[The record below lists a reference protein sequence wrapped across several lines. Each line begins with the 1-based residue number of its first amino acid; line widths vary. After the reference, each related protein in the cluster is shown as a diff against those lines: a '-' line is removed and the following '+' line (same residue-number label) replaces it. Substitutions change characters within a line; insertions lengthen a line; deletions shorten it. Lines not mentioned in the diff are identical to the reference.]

1 MRISNI
7 TQFNRLQSSLR
18 ELNAG
23 LAIAEEQISTGKRAT
38 RFSGLTGNDARI
50 SIELRTAISTRETY
64 IDNINATKLRADVAN
79 AALLEMQSVAT
90 DLRVELIKQTQDL
103 YKENLP
109 IMNEFAKTQIDRLA
123 NLLNS
128 QVAGVFVFSG
138 PASNKPPIADTD
150 AIKTNFA
157 SSVNTVV
164 DAATNTAATILNN
177 GDTQLNDRIGTLATN
192 NPFSANAT
200 DKEVR
205 VSHTNHGLSVGDK
218 ITFTAATTFGGGVDM
233 NDTFT
238 VVSVGNAN
246 SYTVEAKTQSNAIVN
261 GGGNGVTYNANSFN
275 SLGGL
280 ATTTE
285 VTVNAATGLNISYGE
300 LANQESFA
308 NLFETLNI
316 FANVQ
321 VAAGA
326 NEAQKQANE
335 AEYRTLVDNARSVV
349 EQAFDDINRM
359 VADLGGDLSRL
370 EAAKETHKNEI
381 ELITKQLNDVENID
395 SFEAINRFQ
404 ALRSQIEASY
414 QITAASRGFSL
425 LNFL

>member
-1 MRISNI
+1 MRISNL
-7 TQFNRLQSSLR
+7 TQFNRLQASLR
-18 ELNAG
+18 ELNGG
-23 LAIAEEQISTGKRAT
+23 LAQAEQQISTGKRST
-38 RFSGLTGNDARI
+38 TFSGLSGENARV

-64 IDNINATKLRADVAN
+64 INNISATKLRADVAS
-79 AALLEMQSVAT
+79 AALLEMQTLAT

-138 PASNKPPIADTD
+138 PASNKPPVADTA
-150 AIKTNFA
+150 AIKSNFA
-157 SSVNTVV
+157 SAVNTVV
-164 DAATNTAATILNN
+164 DANTNNAATIQTNSN
-177 GDTQLNDRIGTLATN
+177 THFNDKSGSLGN
-192 NPFSANAT
+192 NPFSTNAT

-205 VSHTNHGLSVGDK
+205 VGHTAHGLRVGDK
-218 ITFTAATTFGGGVDM
+218 ITFSGAAAVAGVDM

-238 VVSVGNAN
+238 ITSINNADSYSVE
-246 SYTVEAKTQSNAIVN
+246 SKTQASATSTL
-261 GGGNGVTYNANSFN
+261 GGGSVTYSANSFN
-275 SLGGL
+275 SLGTL
-280 ATTTE
+280 ASNTE

-300 LANQESFA
+300 LASQESFA
-308 NLFETLNI
+308 DLFETLNI

-321 VAAGA
+321 VSAGA
-326 NEAQKQANE
+326 NEAQKQANQV
-335 AEYRTLVDNARSVV
+335 EYRTLVDNARTVV

-359 VADLGGDLSRL
+359 VADLGGDLDRL
-370 EAAKETHKNEI
+370 DSAKETHENEI
-381 ELITKQLNDVENID
+381 ELITKQLDDVENID

-404 ALRSQIEASY
+404 SLRSQIEASY

>member
-1 MRISNI
+1 MRISNL
-7 TQFNRLQSSLR
+7 TQFNRLQASLR
-18 ELNAG
+18 ELNSG
-23 LAIAEEQISTGKRAT
+23 LAQAEQQISTGKRST
-38 RFSGLTGNDARI
+38 TFSGLSGENARV

-64 IDNINATKLRADVAN
+64 INNISATKLRADVAS
-79 AALLEMQSVAT
+79 AALLEMQTLAT

-109 IMNEFAKTQIDRLA
+109 IMNEFSKTQIDRLA

-138 PASNKPPIADTD
+138 PASNKPPVADTG
-150 AIKTNFA
+150 AIKSNFA
-157 SSVNTVV
+157 SAVNTVV
-164 DAATNTAATILNN
+164 DANTNSAATIQTNSN
-177 GDTQLNDRIGTLATN
+177 THFNDDTGSLGNDPFLTADGLKDVRIPKTAHG
-192 NPFSANAT
+192 FST
-200 DKEVR
+200 
-205 VSHTNHGLSVGDK
+205 GDK
-218 ITFTAATTFGGGVDM
+218 ITFSGATEVGGLDM
-233 NDTFT
+233 NGTFT
-238 VVSVGNAN
+238 IIDAHSSADHFIVEARTEGNAAA
-246 SYTVEAKTQSNAIVN
+246 S
-261 GGGNGVTYNANSFN
+261 GGGNSVTYNANSYN
-275 SLGGL
+275 SLGNL

-300 LANQESFA
+300 LASQESFA
-308 NLFETLNI
+308 DLFETLNI

-321 VAAGA
+321 VSAGA
-326 NEAQKQANE
+326 NEAQKQANQV
-335 AEYRTLVDNARSVV
+335 EYRALVDNARTVV

-370 EAAKETHKNEI
+370 DSAKETHQNEI
-381 ELITKQLNDVENID
+381 ELITKQLDDVENID

-404 ALRSQIEASY
+404 SLRSQIEASY

>member
-64 IDNINATKLRADVAN
+64 IDSINSTKLRAEVAN
-79 AALLEMQSVAT
+79 AALLEMQTLAT

-109 IMNEFAKTQIDRLA
+109 IMNEFAKTQIDRLS

-138 PASNKPPIADTD
+138 PASNKPPIADSD
-150 AIKTNFA
+150 AIRTNFA
-157 SSVNTVV
+157 SNVNTVV
-164 DAATNTAATILNN
+164 DAVTNTAATIQGNS
-177 GDTQLNDRIGTLATN
+177 DTQFNDKNGTLADN

-200 DKEVR
+200 DKLVR
-205 VSHTNHGLSVGDK
+205 VSHANHGLSVGDK
-218 ITFTAATTFGGGVDM
+218 ITFTAATTFAGGVDM

-238 VVSVGNAN
+238 VIEVGNAN
-246 SYTVEAKTQSNAIVN
+246 SYKVEAKTQPNAIVN
-261 GGGNGVTYNANSFN
+261 GGGNGVTYIANALNGLG
-275 SLGGL
+275 SLDP
-280 ATTTE
+280 TTE
-285 VTVNAATGLNISYGE
+285 TTINAGAGLNVSYGE
-300 LANQESFA
+300 LGNQETFA

-326 NEAQKQANE
+326 TEAQKQANQV
-335 AEYRTLVDNARSVV
+335 EYRTLVDNARTVV

-359 VADLGGDLSRL
+359 VADLGGDISRL
-370 EAAKETHKNEI
+370 NSAKETHKNEI
-381 ELITKQLNDVENID
+381 ELITKQLGDVENID

>member
-64 IDNINATKLRADVAN
+64 IDSINSTKLRAEVAN
-79 AALLEMQSVAT
+79 AALLEMQTLAT

-138 PASNKPPIADTD
+138 PASNKAPIADPD
-150 AIKTNFA
+150 AIRTNFA
-157 SSVNTVV
+157 SAVNTVV
-164 DAATNTAATILNN
+164 DAATNTAATIQGNS
-177 GDTQLNDRIGTLATN
+177 DTEFNDATGTLDD
-192 NPFSANAT
+192 PFFTT
-200 DKEVR
+200 DGLKNVR
-205 VSHTNHGLSVGDK
+205 VFHTGHGFSIGDK
-218 ITFTAATTFGGGVDM
+218 VTYSGATTLNGVDM
-233 NDTFT
+233 NGTFT
-238 VVSVGNAN
+238 IVDVTTAN
-246 SYTVEAKTQSNAIVN
+246 HYVVEARTE
-261 GGGNGVTYNANSFN
+261 AN
-275 SLGGL
+275 
-280 ATTTE
+280 ATTTGGGTG
-285 VTVNAATGLNISYGE
+285 VAYNVNALNGLGSLDPTTELTINAGAGLNVSYGE
-300 LANQESFA
+300 LGNQESFT

-326 NEAQKQANE
+326 TEAQKQANQ
-335 AEYRTLVDNARSVV
+335 AEYRTLVDNARTVV

-359 VADLGGDLSRL
+359 VADLGGDISRL
-370 EAAKETHKNEI
+370 NSAKETHKNEI
-381 ELITKQLNDVENID
+381 ELITKQLGDVENID

>member
-38 RFSGLTGNDARI
+38 RFSGLTGNDARV
-50 SIELRTAISTRETY
+50 SIELRTAISTREAY
-64 IDNINATKLRADVAN
+64 IDSINSTTLKAEVAN
-79 AALLEMQSVAT
+79 AALLEMQTLAT

-138 PASNKPPIADTD
+138 PASNKPPIADPT

-157 SSVNTVV
+157 SAVNTVV
-164 DAATNTAATILNN
+164 DAVTNTAATIQGNSDTEFNDSN
-177 GDTQLNDRIGTLATN
+177 GVLN
-192 NPFSANAT
+192 NPFFSTAGLKNMRVFHTGHGFSIGDKVTFSSANA
-200 DKEVR
+200 V
-205 VSHTNHGLSVGDK
+205 
-218 ITFTAATTFGGGVDM
+218 GGVDM
-233 NDTFT
+233 NGTFT
-238 VVSVGNAN
+238 IVDVTTADHYV
-246 SYTVEAKTQSNAIVN
+246 VEARTEANATVT
-261 GGGNGVTYNANSFN
+261 GGGPAVAYSTNALNGLG
-275 SLGGL
+275 SLSP
-280 ATTTE
+280 TTE
-285 VTVNAATGLNISYGE
+285 LTINAGAGLNVSFGE
-300 LANQESFA
+300 LGNQESFT

-335 AEYRTLVDNARSVV
+335 AEYRTLVDNARTVV

-359 VADLGGDLSRL
+359 VADLGGDLSRM
-370 EAAKETHKNEI
+370 ESAKETHKNEI
-381 ELITKQLNDVENID
+381 ELITKQLDDVENID

>member
-1 MRISNI
+1 MRNSNI

-64 IDNINATKLRADVAN
+64 IDSINSTKLRAEVAN
-79 AALLEMQSVAT
+79 AALLEMQTLAT

-138 PASNKPPIADTD
+138 PASNKPPIAEPA

-164 DAATNTAATILNN
+164 DAVTNTAATIQSNS
-177 GDTQLNDRIGTLATN
+177 DTQFNDRTETLSLDPFGTGVGET
-192 NPFSANAT
+192 T
-200 DKEVR
+200 VR
-205 VSHTNHGLSVGDK
+205 VAQTAHGLSVGDK
-218 ITFTAATTFGGGVDM
+218 VTFSGATAINGLDMNGTFTVSVVDTANHYKVEAMTEANATGFGGGAA
-233 NDTFT
+233 
-238 VVSVGNAN
+238 VVST
-246 SYTVEAKTQSNAIVN
+246 S
-261 GGGNGVTYNANSFN
+261 N
-275 SLGGL
+275 SLNGL
-280 ATTTE
+280 GSLSPTTE
-285 VTVNAATGLNISYGE
+285 LTVNAGAGLNVSYGE
-300 LANQESFA
+300 LGNQESFT

-326 NEAQKQANE
+326 SEAQKQANE
-335 AEYRTLVDNARSVV
+335 EEYRTLVDNARTVV
-349 EQAFDDINRM
+349 EEAFDDINRM

-370 EAAKETHKNEI
+370 ESAKETHKNEI
-381 ELITKQLNDVENID
+381 ELITKQLDDVENID

>member
-38 RFSGLTGNDARI
+38 RFSGLAGNDARI

-64 IDNINATKLRADVAN
+64 VDNINSTKLRADVAN
-79 AALLEMQSVAT
+79 AALLEMQTVAT

-138 PASNKPPIADTD
+138 PASNKPPIADPD
-150 AIKTNFA
+150 AIRTNFA
-157 SSVNTVV
+157 SAVNTVV
-164 DAATNTAATILNN
+164 DAATNTAATIQSNA
-177 GDTQLNDRIGTLATN
+177 DTQFNDRTETLSLD
-192 NPFSANAT
+192 PFRT
-200 DKEVR
+200 GDGQTEVR
-205 VSHTNHGLSVGDK
+205 VFQTAHGLSVGDK
-218 ITFTAATTFGGGVDM
+218 VTFSGANAINGLDM
-233 NDTFT
+233 NGTFT
-238 VVSVGNAN
+238 VSVIDTAN
-246 SYTVEAKTQSNAIVN
+246 HYKVEAMTQANATGS
-261 GGGNGVTYNANSFN
+261 GGGAAVVSTSN
-275 SLGGL
+275 SLNGL
-280 ATTTE
+280 GSLDPTTE
-285 VTVNAATGLNISYGE
+285 LTINAGAGLNVSYGE
-300 LANQESFA
+300 LGNQESFT

-326 NEAQKQANE
+326 SEAQKQANE
-335 AEYRTLVDNARSVV
+335 AEYRTLVDNARTVV

-359 VADLGGDLSRL
+359 VADLGGDISRL
-370 EAAKETHKNEI
+370 NSAKETHKNEI
-381 ELITKQLNDVENID
+381 ELITKQLDDVENID

>member
-38 RFSGLTGNDARI
+38 RFSGLTGNDARV

-64 IDNINATKLRADVAN
+64 IDSINSTKLRAEVAN
-79 AALLEMQSVAT
+79 AALLEMQTLAT

-138 PASNKPPIADTD
+138 PASNKPPIADPD
-150 AIKTNFA
+150 AIRTNFA
-157 SSVNTVV
+157 SAVNTVV
-164 DAATNTAATILNN
+164 DAATNTAATIQGNA
-177 GDTQLNDRIGTLATN
+177 DTQFNDRTETLSLDPFGTGVGQTA
-192 NPFSANAT
+192 
-200 DKEVR
+200 VR
-205 VSHTNHGLSVGDK
+205 VFQTAHGLSVGDK
-218 ITFTAATTFGGGVDM
+218 VTFSGASAINGLDM
-233 NDTFT
+233 NGTFT
-238 VVSVGNAN
+238 VSVIDTAN
-246 SYTVEAKTQSNAIVN
+246 HYKVEAMTQANATGS
-261 GGGNGVTYNANSFN
+261 GGGAAVVSTSN
-275 SLGGL
+275 SLNGL
-280 ATTTE
+280 GSLDPTTE
-285 VTVNAATGLNISYGE
+285 LTINAGAGLNVSYGE
-300 LANQESFA
+300 LGNQESFT

-316 FANVQ
+316 FSNVQ

-326 NEAQKQANE
+326 SEAQKQANE
-335 AEYRTLVDNARSVV
+335 AEYRTLVDNARTVV

-359 VADLGGDLSRL
+359 VADLGGDISRL
-370 EAAKETHKNEI
+370 NSAKETHKNEI
-381 ELITKQLNDVENID
+381 ELINKQLDDVENID

>member
-1 MRISNI
+1 MRISNL
-7 TQFNRLQSSLR
+7 TQFNRLQASLR
-18 ELNAG
+18 ELNGG
-23 LAIAEEQISTGKRAT
+23 LAQAEQQISTGKRST
-38 RFSGLTGNDARI
+38 TFSGLSGENARV

-64 IDNINATKLRADVAN
+64 INNISATKLRADVAS
-79 AALLEMQSVAT
+79 AALLEMQTLAT

-138 PASNKPPIADTD
+138 PASNKPPVADTA
-150 AIKTNFA
+150 AIKSNFA
-157 SSVNTVV
+157 SAVNTVV
-164 DAATNTAATILNN
+164 DANTNSAATILTNSN
-177 GDTQLNDRIGTLATN
+177 THFNDRTGSLGN
-192 NPFSANAT
+192 DPFSANDT

-205 VSHTNHGLSVGDK
+205 VGHTGHGFRVGDK
-218 ITFTAATTFGGGVDM
+218 ITFSGASSLVGVNM
-233 NDTFT
+233 NQTFT
-238 VVSVGNAN
+238 IKEVPNAN
-246 SYTVEAKTQSNAIVN
+246 SYIVDAKTQATATSLL
-261 GGGNGVTYNANSFN
+261 GGNSVTYSANSFN
-275 SLGGL
+275 SLGTL
-280 ATTTE
+280 ASTTE

-300 LANQESFA
+300 LASQESFA
-308 NLFETLNI
+308 DLFETLNI

-321 VAAGA
+321 VSAGA
-326 NEAQKQANE
+326 NEAQKQANQV
-335 AEYRTLVDNARSVV
+335 EYRTLVDNARTVV

-370 EAAKETHKNEI
+370 ESAKETHQNEI
-381 ELITKQLNDVENID
+381 ELITKQLDGVENID
-395 SFEAINRFQ
+395 SYEAINRFQ
-404 ALRSQIEASY
+404 SLRSQIEASY

>member
-1 MRISNI
+1 
-7 TQFNRLQSSLR
+7 
-18 ELNAG
+18 
-23 LAIAEEQISTGKRAT
+23 
-38 RFSGLTGNDARI
+38 
-50 SIELRTAISTRETY
+50 
-64 IDNINATKLRADVAN
+64 
-79 AALLEMQSVAT
+79 
-90 DLRVELIKQTQDL
+90 
-103 YKENLP
+103 
-109 IMNEFAKTQIDRLA
+109 
-123 NLLNS
+123 
-128 QVAGVFVFSG
+128 
-138 PASNKPPIADTD
+138 
-150 AIKTNFA
+150 
-157 SSVNTVV
+157 
-164 DAATNTAATILNN
+164 
-177 GDTQLNDRIGTLATN
+177 
-192 NPFSANAT
+192 
-200 DKEVR
+200 
-205 VSHTNHGLSVGDK
+205 
-218 ITFTAATTFGGGVDM
+218 M

-238 VVSVGNAN
+238 VISVGNAN

-335 AEYRTLVDNARSVV
+335 AEYRTLVDNARTVV

-381 ELITKQLNDVENID
+381 ELITKQLDDVENID

>member
-1 MRISNI
+1 
-7 TQFNRLQSSLR
+7 
-18 ELNAG
+18 
-23 LAIAEEQISTGKRAT
+23 
-38 RFSGLTGNDARI
+38 
-50 SIELRTAISTRETY
+50 
-64 IDNINATKLRADVAN
+64 
-79 AALLEMQSVAT
+79 MQTLAT

-138 PASNKPPIADTD
+138 PASNKPPIADPD
-150 AIKTNFA
+150 AIRTNFA
-157 SSVNTVV
+157 SAVNTVV
-164 DAATNTAATILNN
+164 DAATNTAATIQGNA
-177 GDTQLNDRIGTLATN
+177 DTEFNDSTGTLA
-192 NPFSANAT
+192 NPFLTTAGLKN
-200 DKEVR
+200 VR
-205 VSHTNHGLSVGDK
+205 VFHAGHGFSIGDK
-218 ITFTAATTFGGGVDM
+218 VTYSGATAFNGVDM
-233 NDTFT
+233 NGTFT
-238 VVSVGNAN
+238 IVDVDTVDH
-246 SYTVEAKTQSNAIVN
+246 YVVEAKTEANARST
-261 GGGNGVTYNANSFN
+261 GGGAAVAYNVNALNG
-275 SLGGL
+275 LGGL
-280 ATTTE
+280 APTTE
-285 VTVNAATGLNISYGE
+285 LTINAGAGLNVSYGE
-300 LANQESFA
+300 LGNQESFT

-326 NEAQKQANE
+326 TEAQKQANQ
-335 AEYRTLVDNARSVV
+335 AEYRTLVDNARNVV

-359 VADLGGDLSRL
+359 VADLGGDISRL
-370 EAAKETHKNEI
+370 NSAKETHQNEI
-381 ELITKQLNDVENID
+381 ELITKQLGDVENID

>member
-1 MRISNI
+1 MRISNL
-7 TQFNRLQSSLR
+7 TQFNRLQASLR
-18 ELNAG
+18 ELNGG
-23 LAIAEEQISTGKRAT
+23 LAQAEQQISTGKRST
-38 RFSGLTGNDARI
+38 TFSGLSGENARV

-64 IDNINATKLRADVAN
+64 INNISATKLRADVAS
-79 AALLEMQSVAT
+79 AALLEMQTLAT

-138 PASNKPPIADTD
+138 PASNKPPVADTA
-150 AIKTNFA
+150 AIKSNFA
-157 SSVNTVV
+157 SAVNTVV
-164 DAATNTAATILNN
+164 DANTNNAATIQTNSN
-177 GDTQLNDRIGTLATN
+177 THFNDKTGSLGN
-192 NPFSANAT
+192 NPFSANDT

-205 VSHTNHGLSVGDK
+205 VAHTAHGFRVGDK
-218 ITFTAATTFGGGVDM
+218 VTFSGASSLVGLDM

-238 VVSVGNAN
+238 VTSVNNAN
-246 SYTVEAKTQSNAIVN
+246 SYSVESKTQASATSTL
-261 GGGNGVTYNANSFN
+261 GGGSVTYSANSFN
-275 SLGGL
+275 SLGTL
-280 ATTTE
+280 ASNTE

-300 LANQESFA
+300 LASQESFA
-308 NLFETLNI
+308 DLFETLNI

-321 VAAGA
+321 VSAGA
-326 NEAQKQANE
+326 NEAQKQANQV
-335 AEYRTLVDNARSVV
+335 EYRALVDNARTVV
-349 EQAFDDINRM
+349 EQAFEDINRM

-370 EAAKETHKNEI
+370 ESAKETHQNEI
-381 ELITKQLNDVENID
+381 ELITKQLDGVENID

-404 ALRSQIEASY
+404 SLRSQIEASY

>member
-1 MRISNI
+1 MRISNL
-7 TQFNRLQSSLR
+7 TQFNRLQASLR
-18 ELNAG
+18 ELNGG
-23 LAIAEEQISTGKRAT
+23 LAQAEQQISTGKRST
-38 RFSGLTGNDARI
+38 TFSGLSGENARV

-64 IDNINATKLRADVAN
+64 INNISATRLRADVAS
-79 AALLEMQSVAT
+79 AALLEMQTLAT

-138 PASNKPPIADTD
+138 PASNKPPIADTA
-150 AIKTNFA
+150 AIKSNFA
-157 SSVNTVV
+157 SAVNTVV
-164 DAATNTAATILNN
+164 DANTNNAATIQTNSN
-177 GDTQLNDRIGTLATN
+177 THFNDRIGTLGLN
-192 NPFSANAT
+192 SFSINAGST
-200 DKEVR
+200 TMT
-205 VSHTNHGLSVGDK
+205 VSQTGHGLKVGDK
-218 ITFTAATTFGGGVDM
+218 ITFTAATPVAGLDM

-238 VVSVGNAN
+238 VTAIDSANQFKVEVPTPANA
-246 SYTVEAKTQSNAIVN
+246 TAT
-261 GGGNGVTYNANSFN
+261 GGGAPTYIANSFN
-275 SLGGL
+275 SLAGL

-300 LANQESFA
+300 LASQESFA
-308 NLFETLNI
+308 DLFETLNI

-321 VAAGA
+321 VSAGA
-326 NEAQKQANE
+326 NEAQKQANQV
-335 AEYRTLVDNARSVV
+335 EYRTLVDNARTVV

-370 EAAKETHKNEI
+370 ESAKETHQNEI
-381 ELITKQLNDVENID
+381 ELITKQLDGVENID
-395 SFEAINRFQ
+395 SYEAINRFQ
-404 ALRSQIEASY
+404 SLRSQIEASY

>member
-38 RFSGLTGNDARI
+38 RFSGLTGNNARI

-79 AALLEMQSVAT
+79 AALLEMQTVAT

-138 PASNKPPIADTD
+138 PASNKPPIADSD

-157 SSVNTVV
+157 NSVNTVV
-164 DAATNTAATILNN
+164 DATTNTAATIQTNA
-177 GDTQLNDRIGTLATN
+177 DTQLNDRTGSLGVDPFGT
-192 NPFSANAT
+192 NAT

-205 VSHTNHGLSVGDK
+205 VAHNSHGFSVGDK
-218 ITFTAATTFGGGVDM
+218 VTFSGATSVAGVDM
-233 NDTFT
+233 NGTFT
-238 VVSVGNAN
+238 VVQVNNAN
-246 SYTVEAKTQSNAIVN
+246 VYTVEAQTQANAVAS
-261 GGGNGVTYNANSFN
+261 GGGAAVVYNANSFN

-321 VAAGA
+321 VGAGA

-335 AEYRTLVDNARSVV
+335 AEYRTLVDNARTVV

>member
-64 IDNINATKLRADVAN
+64 IDSINSTKLRAEVAN
-79 AALLEMQSVAT
+79 AALLEMQTLAT

-138 PASNKPPIADTD
+138 PASNKPPIADPA

-164 DAATNTAATILNN
+164 DAVTNTAATIQSNS
-177 GDTQLNDRIGTLATN
+177 DTQFNDRTETLSLDPFGTGVGET
-192 NPFSANAT
+192 T
-200 DKEVR
+200 VR
-205 VSHTNHGLSVGDK
+205 VAQTAHGLSVGDK
-218 ITFTAATTFGGGVDM
+218 VTFSGATAINGLDM
-233 NDTFT
+233 NGTFT
-238 VVSVGNAN
+238 V
-246 SYTVEAKTQSNAIVN
+246 
-261 GGGNGVTYNANSFN
+261 
-275 SLGGL
+275 
-280 ATTTE
+280 
-285 VTVNAATGLNISYGE
+285 
-300 LANQESFA
+300 
-308 NLFETLNI
+308 
-316 FANVQ
+316 
-321 VAAGA
+321 
-326 NEAQKQANE
+326 
-335 AEYRTLVDNARSVV
+335 SVV
-349 EQAFDDINRM
+349 DTACLLYTSPSPR
-359 VADLGGDLSRL
+359 DLS
-370 EAAKETHKNEI
+370 
-381 ELITKQLNDVENID
+381 
-395 SFEAINRFQ
+395 
-404 ALRSQIEASY
+404 
-414 QITAASRGFSL
+414 TARMPSSA
-425 LNFL
+425 

>member
-1 MRISNI
+1 MRISNS

-38 RFSGLTGNDARI
+38 RFSGLAGNDARI

-64 IDNINATKLRADVAN
+64 VDNINSTKLRADVAN
-79 AALLEMQSVAT
+79 AALLEMQTVAT

-138 PASNKPPIADTD
+138 PASNKPPIADAD

-157 SSVNTVV
+157 SAVNTVV
-164 DAATNTAATILNN
+164 DAASNTAATIQNN
-177 GDTQLNDRIGTLATN
+177 ANTQFNDRTGTLGN
-192 NPFSANAT
+192 NAFSINAQST
-200 DKEVR
+200 TMT
-205 VSHTNHGLSVGDK
+205 VSQTSHGLKVGDK
-218 ITFTAATTFGGGVDM
+218 ITFSGATAVAGLDM

-238 VVSVGNAN
+238 VSVIDSANQFKIEVPTPANA
-246 SYTVEAKTQSNAIVN
+246 TVN
-261 GGGNGVTYNANSFN
+261 GGGGAPVTYIANSFN

-326 NEAQKQANE
+326 NEAQKQANQ
-335 AEYRTLVDNARSVV
+335 AEYRTLVDNARTVV

-359 VADLGGDLSRL
+359 VADLGGDISRL
-370 EAAKETHKNEI
+370 NSAKETHKNEI